1 MSDLE
6 AIQLVKETAEGGA
19 LKEIQFYL
27 DTSPNVSYNGL
38 MSHLGVAYTSGED
51 ASIIS
56 CDFYGQ
62 VQKPWESEEN
72 FTDDLQVLAHKLIHF
87 RPNFRYD
94 VDNALKQ
101 QYASGLND
109 TYYSSIA
116 CGLLQQHQ
124 RASFTEF
131 CSILAKVL
139 GVYAKRTK
147 PTSVTTSAISSPAD
161 NSSNNDANLSKSQRK
176 HHRWKTNTQAIADIQ
191 NKLDA
196 AIAQNQQYQEILK
209 PDALKKVITQ
219 DVASPSP
226 PKTQTSTN
234 PFSKPYLGKPRPL
247 QMMPGVDGTL
257 DPSLEC
263 RYCKDKGHWA
273 NNCKKV

>member
-1 MSDLE
+1 M
-6 AIQLVKETAEGGA
+6 
-19 LKEIQFYL
+19 
-27 DTSPNVSYNGL
+27 
-38 MSHLGVAYTSGED
+38 
-51 ASIIS
+51 
-56 CDFYGQ
+56 
-62 VQKPWESEEN
+62 
-72 FTDDLQVLAHKLIHF
+72 
-87 RPNFRYD
+87 
-94 VDNALKQ
+94 DNALKQ

-139 GVYAKRTK
+139 GVHAKRTK
-147 PTSVTTSAISSPAD
+147 PTSVTTSAVSGPAD
-161 NSSNNDANLSKSQRK
+161 NSLNNDANLSKSQKK
-176 HHRWKTNTQAIADIQ
+176 HHKLKTNTQAIADIQ

-219 DVASPSP
+219 AVTSSSP
-226 PKTQTSTN
+226 PKTQASNN
-234 PFSKPYLGKPRPL
+234 PFSKPYLGSPRPP

-263 RYCKDKGHWA
+263 RYCKDKGHWV
-273 NNCKKV
+273 NNCKKVKLKEEQARTAQTPQATNQTPN

>member
-1 MSDLE
+1 M
-6 AIQLVKETAEGGA
+6 
-19 LKEIQFYL
+19 
-27 DTSPNVSYNGL
+27 
-38 MSHLGVAYTSGED
+38 
-51 ASIIS
+51 
-56 CDFYGQ
+56 
-62 VQKPWESEEN
+62 
-72 FTDDLQVLAHKLIHF
+72 
-87 RPNFRYD
+87 
-94 VDNALKQ
+94 DNALKQ

-131 CSILAKVL
+131 RSILAKVL
-139 GVYAKRTK
+139 GVRAKRTK
-147 PTSVTTSAISSPAD
+147 PTSVTTSAVSGPAN
-161 NSSNNDANLSKSQRK
+161 NSSNNDANLTKSQKK
-176 HHRWKTNTQAIADIQ
+176 HHKWKTNTQAIAEIQ

-219 DVASPSP
+219 AVASSSS
-226 PKTQTSTN
+226 PKTQASTN
-234 PFSKPYLGKPRPL
+234 PFSKPYLGKPRPP

-273 NNCKKV
+273 NNCKKVKLKEE